1 MNGSICI
8 LQLWR
13 LNTFPVC
20 FPVSMRGDY
29 ILLLVPPT
37 TRPMYIWRNSLEIP
51 IFYQIDSVEIHSVA
65 SYYASKQH
73 HNKISTVEIYLF
85 SW

>member
-1 MNGSICI
+1 MNGSIWI

-20 FPVSMRGDY
+20 FPVSMQGDY
-29 ILLLVPPT
+29 ILLLVPPIT
-37 TRPMYIWRNSLEIP
+37 CPIYIRGNSLEIA
-51 IFYQIDSVEIHSVA
+51 IFYSIDSVEIHSVA

>member
-1 MNGSICI
+1 MEAFCI
-8 LQLWR
+8 LQVRR
-13 LNTFPVC
+13 LDRFPVC

-29 ILLLVPPT
+29 ILLLVPPIA
-37 TRPMYIWRNSLEIP
+37 RPIYIRGNSLEIA
-51 IFYQIDSVEIHSVA
+51 IFYPIDSVESHSVA